1 MNTKKKLL
9 SLMLCGILVLLSAC
23 SDSSDGGVEQVNAG
37 TTVTTTE
44 NLDNEIDYN
53 SMANIESVDTK
64 NEDGTGPKYVSGQ
77 LAGNVKALCYYDIN
91 TSEPE
96 TTEIFA
102 QRFGGTMEVE
112 IASSGE
118 WFDKLGTYI
127 STGNSPDL
135 VRYDWEAFPCYAS
148 KNTYTALDEWLD
160 MDADLWIDI
169 KDVIEDFNYAG
180 KHFYFPSDVQPN
192 FTIHYNRASVLEAGL
207 KDPWDLYQAGEWNW
221 NTFKQLCEQW
231 VDQSET
237 HIGFTGGS
245 WTAMMFANSTGV
257 KTFDVTGDDI
267 INNLRSENVERAM
280 SFLADMK
287 KGGLIADGYM
297 HPGEAF
303 VTGDLLFLAMGY
315 EWGIESA
322 QETIFEKGLNG
333 DMVTLPIPK
342 DPLSDTYY
350 VAADTFGYMVPA
362 GAPNVQGGVDWI
374 LSSRIY
380 ESDPET
386 KASDY
391 AKKTST
397 DPIYYDK
404 CPQCKYDYISNNN
417 ADLTVCPECQTARRE
432 KFKPVY
438 TVEQLE
444 LIDDM
449 LHSDKFELVFDNAM
463 GIDTDLQSLLI
474 EGEESLFDG
483 PIYFGTSYAAT
494 LDSQYQAI
502 EAYVQPY
509 RDQIKKAAA
518 EA

>member
-1 MNTKKKLL
+1 MKTKKKIL
-9 SLMLCGILVLLSAC
+9 SLMLCGVLVLLSAC
-23 SDSSDGGVEQVNAG
+23 SDSSEGGEQVNAG
-37 TTVTTTE
+37 TSVTTTE

-160 MDADLWIDI
+160 MDADLWKDI

-207 KDPWDLYQAGEWNW
+207 KDPWDLYQAGDWNW

-297 HPGEAF
+297 HPGDAF

-322 QETIFEKGLNG
+322 QETIFKKGLNG

-386 KASDY
+386 KAADY

-404 CPQCKYDYISNNN
+404 CPQCKYDYISSNN

>member
-1 MNTKKKLL
+1 MNTKKKIL
-9 SLMLCGILVLLSAC
+9 SLIMCGVLVLLSAC
-23 SDSSDGGVEQVNAG
+23 SQTDNTPSGNIAPSTSA
-37 TTVTTTE
+37 TTE

-53 SMANIESVDTK
+53 SMADIGTVDTA

-77 LAGNVKALCYYDIN
+77 LAGEVKALCYYNIN

-96 TTEIFA
+96 TTELFA
-102 QRFGGTMEVE
+102 QRFGGTMTVE
-112 IASSGE
+112 IAPSGE

-160 MDADLWIDI
+160 MDADLWKGI
-169 KDVIEDFNYAG
+169 KSVIEDFNYAG

-192 FTIHYNRASVLEAGL
+192 FTIHYNRATLLEAGL
-207 KDPWDLYQAGEWNW
+207 KDPWELYEEGNWNW

-231 VDQSET
+231 CDQSEENM
-237 HIGFTGGS
+237 GFTGGS

-257 KTFDVTGDDI
+257 KTFDVTENDI
-267 INNLRSENVERAM
+267 INNLRNENVERAM

-287 KGGLIADGYM
+287 KEGLIGDGYV

-303 VTGDLLFLAMGY
+303 VTGNLLFLAMGY

-322 QETIFEKGLNG
+322 QETIFTKGLVG

-342 DPLSDTYY
+342 DPLSDKYY

-362 GAPNVQGGVDWI
+362 GAANVQGGVDWI
-374 LSSRIY
+374 LASRIY

-386 KASDY
+386 KAADY

-397 DPIYYDK
+397 DPVYYDK
-404 CPQCKYDYISNNN
+404 CPGCKYDYVSNNN

-438 TVEQLE
+438 TVEQLD
-444 LIDDM
+444 LINDM

-463 GIDTDLQSLLI
+463 GIDTDLKYILI
-474 EGEESLFDG
+474 EGEEAVFDG
-483 PIYFGTSYAAT
+483 PIYYGTSYTAT

-509 RDQIKKAAA
+509 RDQIKKAA
-518 EA
+518 EAS